1 MKYYEGFDIVVNR
14 LFETAGYT
22 DERKCLFW
30 LGVIMRVY
38 DFAKGDSRN
47 RPAMDRFH
55 GMLNRKNGFSVLTL
69 FQRFAPEIPE
79 SLAKKFITTYS
90 EKVEELKPSEKE
102 FDIIGGY
109 NFYEAFVTAAK
120 EFTAVRWM
128 TAAEAEKRWG
138 LPDGAVRKG
147 CTSGRLRE
155 YVEKGLARKSGGTW
169 IVSDIAMQEVYG
181 EEKEDTI
188 S

>member
-1 MKYYEGFDIVVNR
+1 MKYYEGFNTIAER
-14 LFETAGYT
+14 YFEEMGYT

-38 DFAKGDSRN
+38 DFAKGNSRKS
-47 RPAMDRFH
+47 PAMDSFH
-55 GMLNRKNGFSVLTL
+55 ANPNRKSGFSVLML
-69 FQRFAPEIPE
+69 FQRYAAETPEE
-79 SLAKKFITTYS
+79 LAKKFISTYS
-90 EKVEELKPSEKE
+90 EKVEEMAPYEKE
-102 FDIIGGY
+102 FDLVGGY
-109 NFYEAFVTAAK
+109 TFYSAFVRMGKTFNTF
-120 EFTAVRWM
+120 EWM

-169 IVSDIAMQEVYG
+169 LVSDIAMQEVYG
-181 EEKEDTI
+181 DEKKDTI
-188 S
+188 

>member
-1 MKYYEGFDIVVNR
+1 MKYYEGFDIIAEHH
-14 LFETAGYT
+14 FEAAGYT

-47 RPAMDRFH
+47 RPAMDKFH
-55 GMLNRKNGFSVLTL
+55 SNPNRKSGFSVLML

-79 SLAKKFITTYS
+79 ELAKKFISTYS
-90 EKVEELKPSEKE
+90 EQVEKIAPCEKE
-102 FDIIGGY
+102 FDINGGY
-109 NFYEAFVTAAK
+109 TFYGAFVTAAK
-120 EFTAVRWM
+120 EFTVVKWM

-147 CTSGRLRE
+147 CASGRLRE

-169 IVSDIAMQEVYG
+169 LVSDIAMREVYG
-181 EEKEDTI
+181 DEKKDTV
-188 S
+188 